1 MSRKPKK
8 PPKRR
13 TKPAA
18 RIKSREAARRPAF
31 APFFGADAGGL
42 WRGLVPCLLAAFA
55 LRVGV
60 GLAGDWM
67 VRPDEV
73 FKYLEQAH
81 RLVFG
86 YGQLPWEFSVGFVTW
101 LLPAIPALPIF
112 LCEILGLGHPDFYI
126 PAVKIWNAL
135 LSLWLP
141 AGMYLFG
148 RRVMGEA
155 PARLALLL
163 GCFWHEFV
171 VLATHAFAE
180 QYSSVALFAA
190 LVLLSPAASPPRL
203 AAAGFLLGLAVALRF
218 QYMPLVGVLGLA
230 CLAAYPPARWCLI
243 FIGGAAAVLLWGAVD
258 YLTWGRWWN
267 ATRLLVEMYAV
278 HDFYVL
284 FSDVAL
290 PFYQHLLSLM
300 GGSYG
305 LYALAAAAL
314 WRWRRH
320 WLLLSLAAVV
330 LALHM
335 WAVNKEYSNVFVL
348 LPLLWMLAAAAAGS
362 LRLPRHAGGALAA
375 VGGLAALA
383 SVVSLLGGVPN
394 PDKSYNAHIPA
405 LLPDRTGLIH
415 SEEALIIA
423 RDISRIPADQVRA
436 VMWMPVRHYKDGA
449 YYHSHH
455 RVPML
460 FPNRN
465 PDHAAWH
472 EERPANTLATHVV
485 AGKDRAPPGFSLQ
498 RGYGN
503 LALFVND
510 TPEAVQVPEV
520 FFTDFGV
527 GLDRFLV
534 QRVKDRRIEFPEQP
548 RALLFPA
555 GEGKLP

>member
-1 MSRKPKK
+1 MSRKSKSPS
-8 PPKRR
+8 KRKAKAAAANQGEPR
-13 TKPAA
+13 T
-18 RIKSREAARRPAF
+18 RPALR
-31 APFFGADAGGL
+31 PFFATPPQGL
-42 WRGLVPCLLAAFA
+42 WRGFVPCLLAAFA
-55 LRVGV
+55 LRAGV

-81 RLVFG
+81 RMVFG
-86 YGQLPWEFSVGFVTW
+86 YGQVPWEFSVGFVTW
-101 LLPAIPALPIF
+101 LLPAVPAVPIF

-126 PAVKIWNAL
+126 PAVKLWNAL

-163 GCFWHEFV
+163 GCFWHELV

-180 QYSSVALFAA
+180 QYSSAALFAA
-190 LVLLSPAASPPRL
+190 LVLLSPAASRPRL
-203 AAAGFLLGLAVALRF
+203 MAAGFLFGLVIALRF

-230 CLAAYPPARWCLI
+230 CLAAYPLARWCFI
-243 FIGGAAAVLLWGAVD
+243 FIGGVAAVLLWGAAG

-267 ATRLLVEMYAV
+267 APRLLVEMYAI

-300 GGSYG
+300 GSSYG
-305 LYALAAAAL
+305 LYALAAAAAL
-314 WRWRRH
+314 HWRRH
-320 WLLLSLAAVV
+320 WLLLSMAAAV
-330 LALHM
+330 LAVHM

-348 LPLLWMLAAAAAGS
+348 LPLLWMLIAAAAGS
-362 LRLPRHAGGALAA
+362 FRLSRRPGGALAA

-383 SVVSLLGGVPN
+383 SIVSFLGGVPN

-405 LLPDRTGLIH
+405 LLPNRAGLVH

-423 RDISRIPADQVRA
+423 RDISRLPADRVRA
-436 VMWMPVRHYKDGA
+436 VMWMPVRFYKDGA

-465 PDHAAWH
+465 PDHAAWY
-472 EERPANTLATHVV
+472 EQRPANTLATHVV
-485 AGKDRAPPGFSLQ
+485 AGKGRAPPGFSLQ

-503 LALFVND
+503 WALFVND

-527 GLDRFLV
+527 SLDRFLV

-548 RALLFPA
+548 RALLFP
-555 GEGKLP
+555 GGDGNLQ